1 MHGMIKTSPSPAC
14 DLGDTATYTVYL
26 LRLILLKSSPS
37 VGDLVVWH
45 FGHRIHSIPPIQ
57 RSTGGHGVNGVFGV
71 REL

>member
-37 VGDLVVWH
+37 GQYYYHHYYYNYYLP
-45 FGHRIHSIPPIQ
+45 F
-57 RSTGGHGVNGVFGV
+57 FF
-71 REL
+71 

>member
-37 VGDLVVWH
+37 GQYYYHHYYYNYYLPFFFDK
-45 FGHRIHSIPPIQ
+45 I
-57 RSTGGHGVNGVFGV
+57 
-71 REL
+71 